1 MTPPENYTIRLA
13 IDPHPQVPHAVLFAA
28 TSPEGIVYFFAEIFR
43 KLSAQQLC
51 EAIHEITAGRYVH
64 INLCDPAAY
73 IPSNIDQSVM
83 ADVLIEGGVFVEKA
97 SKDLSR
103 GIITTQ
109 TALNE
114 TLTSPLGVKSRKIL
128 FGEHLQETRWE
139 FDHYT
144 WNPARPNKPIDK
156 HDHMMENLY
165 RLVLE
170 GLDYV
175 KPDSDAEY
183 MYISNG
189 VPQHSKFTVPQN
201 GR

>member
-1 MTPPENYTIRLA
+1 MTKPHRLLA
-13 IDPHPQVPHAVLFAA
+13 DTHKPLPSGPRAVMVSLMRI
-28 TSPEGIVYFFAEIFR
+28 S
-43 KLSAQQLC
+43 S
-51 EAIHEITAGRYVH
+51 
-64 INLCDPAAY
+64 
-73 IPSNIDQSVM
+73 SVFT
-83 ADVLIEGGVFVEKA
+83 GGVFVEKA